1 MKRLLF
7 FLMCCCSA
15 VVFAAPQN
23 VEIPLRKQALAAPC
37 GLMVDFKVNTTL
49 PDASC
54 RWQILTS
61 GADSAA
67 AHLQLVIAR
76 RGKGTPS
83 YIQLKIK
90 YNKQEA
96 FDIRVPFTVRPN
108 IWYNAVVNFDGKNI
122 LLYLNGKLLAEKS
135 CAKGLPRTWKDCVL
149 GGYGTADSTM
159 NLPGEIKNFKLS
171 ANALATVENKTDN
184 QVTSAV
190 WSMCDNSGQS
200 LKGSGLAQGF
210 DGFIGDSVQADEA
223 DAQWA
228 GSNGITV
235 GGGKKAMLPAS
246 ALFCLENARELTV
259 DFEVKPFTD
268 NGGNYFR
275 NQFFT
280 INADSNP
287 NHFQCFWEWNSKTRQ
302 KEIKVS
308 LNINNQKIRFSGK
321 ADLPI
326 QQFSKITIVLADGK
340 AELYCNGTLIASGK
354 VVMPLPVFGRP
365 MNIGAYAFGKNMG
378 FTGQIRNFTITPAA
392 VRPQAPLPAGKP
404 AAQAEISG
412 SKIRLLLSSNATER
426 GAAPLVFFARS
437 GNWQFQKGKLCELS
451 DNINSAST
459 LQTAVLKNF
468 PHDYV
473 FDVALTMA
481 DAMGCSRIYCGG
493 DGVNSGYVLEHI
505 ATDNGDLVW
514 LRLYRLQNG
523 KKKLLAEKNAP
534 DFPIPRGKRGQQLKF
549 TVARSGRT
557 IGAAVN
563 DKFFLAVEDSNAIPH
578 DESLGIEA
586 QGRKIIIEE
595 LKAIHYPDYIMP
607 IKPEIVKDQEL
618 KILHAHRRHAFYRNE
633 KQLSLQIVRTNR
645 LPETLAACS
654 GRIMLKNLDKNW
666 RNFDFPATASG
677 KSSSIKYDLKI
688 DDLAPGEYTLQLQ
701 AGALSAEYKL
711 FIAAEPDRERT
722 LFLDWGSGVEPVKLA
737 NFRKYN
743 FNGSSV
749 TVNPEQNFDE
759 LAGLF
764 GKACDMAIINNLAL
778 GVHYSPIGQPP
789 ANPRWRI
796 LRNDKSIGK
805 LLDCNVADAKQH
817 AMERMEKFMLF
828 IKNYPAFKKILFSS
842 EIENYMEFS
851 YNKET
856 VDKFTNVLKFPPPS
870 PENNNML
877 IDNTPGRMMSIPQ
890 TVKKSIPAIVPAD
903 NQWYK
908 FFDYFWKEGF
918 GDNLLHEKLTE
929 IVKKHVPDMITVH
942 DPFRDVP
949 VFGRNRGL
957 DAYGTWFYCHPDGG
971 EALTAIEMMLAAVR
985 GNDGTKGFQFGPSL
999 WLYSNEIG
1007 PAKIRQAGTQ
1017 PRATFMTALWL
1028 GLAANP
1034 LWFEF
1039 YSVSFLMPDWEV
1051 EHRDNTLLGAM
1062 SDFHSRFAAPLLP
1075 AMRKMQRQKNESA
1088 FFIGMANK
1096 IFSEPVISGYG
1107 KAAGNAFLNLL
1118 WKAHVP
1124 ADCIFEDSIRN
1135 GELKNYKQVFLYG
1148 ATHLPEDVYKL
1159 LKEFQAAGGR
1169 IITSRALAKYFPDSE
1184 VYEPD
1189 LNPIRFSSYYYI
1201 KQKKGCDAAAVYNLQ
1216 QKTAGEIAE
1225 KFSPEKSPAAGS
1237 PSHELYLRTLEYG
1250 NCKYVF
1256 AKNDRRTYGDFM
1268 GKKYHAV
1275 YDGELPLETDII
1287 LDISPDAAVYDFA
1300 GKKLVKHLPA
1310 AAGKRQ
1316 IKMRFAPGEGK
1327 VLMVYERPLDR
1338 IQAKFINNTLT
1349 FQLLD
1354 AAGKPLPGIQ
1364 PVQIQVIS
1372 PDGRESSFSC
1382 YSAAENGAGSMP
1394 LNLGK
1399 NAQAGTWTV
1408 KVTSLFSGHSCQ
1420 TVKSISGAN

>member
-1 MKRLLF
+1 MKKLLF

-23 VEIPLRKQALAAPC
+23 VEIPLRKQSLAAPC
-37 GLMVDFKVNTTL
+37 GLSVDFQISSAL
-49 PDASC
+49 PAASF

-61 GADSAA
+61 GADSAP

-76 RGKGTPS
+76 RSKGTPS

-90 YNKQEA
+90 YSKQEA

-122 LLYLNGKLLAEKS
+122 LLYINGKLLAEKS
-135 CAKGLPRTWKDCVL
+135 CAKGLPRTWKDCVI
-149 GGYGTADSTM
+149 GGYGPTDSTM
-159 NLPGEIKNFKLS
+159 NLPGEVKNFKLS
-171 ANALATVENKTDN
+171 ANALATVESKANTRAA
-184 QVTSAV
+184 SAF
-190 WSMCDNSGQS
+190 WSMCDNTGQMI
-200 LKGSGLAQGF
+200 KGSGLALGF
-210 DGFIGDSVQADEA
+210 NGFLGDSAQADES

-228 GSNGITV
+228 GSNGITL
-235 GGGKKAMLPAS
+235 GGGKKAILPAS
-246 ALFCLENARELTV
+246 SLFCLENTRELTV
-259 DFEVKPFTD
+259 EFEVKPLTD
-268 NGGNYFR
+268 SGSSYFR

-302 KEIKVS
+302 KEINVS
-308 LNINNQKIRFSGK
+308 LNVNNKKVRFSGK

-326 QQFSKITIVLADGK
+326 QQFSKITIVLANDQ
-340 AELYCNGTLIASGK
+340 AELYCNGMLIASGK
-354 VVMPLPVFGRP
+354 AIMPLPVFGRP
-365 MNIGAYAFGKNMG
+365 MNIGAYAFGKNLG
-378 FTGQIRNFTITPAA
+378 FTGQIRNFTITP
-392 VRPQAPLPAGKP
+392 QAIHPRAPAQSGKS
-404 AAQAEISG
+404 AAQAESSG
-412 SKIRLLLSSNATER
+412 GKIRLLLSNNATER

-437 GNWQFQKGKLCELS
+437 GNWQFQNNKLCEFS
-451 DNINSAST
+451 DNNNTPST
-459 LQTAVLKNF
+459 LRTSVLKNF

-473 FDVALTMA
+473 FDVVLTME

-493 DGVNSGYVLEHI
+493 DGVNDGYVLEHI

-514 LRLYRLQNG
+514 LRLYRLQQG
-523 KKKLLAEKNAP
+523 KKKLLAEKSAP
-534 DFPIPRGKRGQQLKF
+534 DLPIPRGKRGQQLKF

-557 IGAAVN
+557 IGAAIN
-563 DKFFLAVEDSNAIPH
+563 DKFFLAVQDSKAIP
-578 DESLGIEA
+578 DEESLGVEA

-595 LKAIHYPDYIMP
+595 LKAVHYPDYVMP

-618 KILHAHRRHAFYRNE
+618 KIQHAYRRHAFYRNE
-633 KQLSLQIVRTNR
+633 KHLTLQIVRTNR
-645 LPETLAACS
+645 LPETLAACT
-654 GRIMLKNLDKNW
+654 GRIMLKNLDKTW
-666 RNFDFPATASG
+666 RNFDLPATGSG
-677 KSSSIKYDLKI
+677 QSSTVKYDLQI

-701 AGALSAEYKL
+701 AGLLSAEYKL
-711 FIAAEPDRERT
+711 FIAAEPLKERT

-737 NFRKYN
+737 NFHKYK

-749 TVNPEQNFDE
+749 TVNPQQNFDE

-764 GKACDMAIINNLAL
+764 GQACDMAIKNNLSL
-778 GVHYSPIGQPP
+778 GIHYSPVGQPP
-789 ANPRWRI
+789 ANPQWRV

-805 LLDCNVADAKQH
+805 LLDCNVDAAQQY
-817 AMERMEKFMLF
+817 AMERMEKFMQL

-842 EIENYMEFS
+842 EIENSMEFS
-851 YNKET
+851 YRRET
-856 VDKFTNVLKFPPPS
+856 VDKFTAALKFPPPS
-870 PENNNML
+870 PENSNML
-877 IDNTPGRMMSIPQ
+877 IDNAPGRMMSVPAEIKNS
-890 TVKKSIPAIVPAD
+890 TPAIVPAD

-918 GDNLLHEKLTE
+918 GDNLLHEKLAE
-929 IVKKHVPDMITVH
+929 IVKKHVPDMITIH

-949 VFGRNRGL
+949 LFGRNRGL

-985 GNDGTKGFQFGPSL
+985 GKDGTKGFQFGPSL
-999 WLYSNEIG
+999 WLYSSEIG
-1007 PAKIRQAGTQ
+1007 PAKTRQAGTQ

-1051 EHRDNTLLGAM
+1051 EHRDNRLLGAM
-1062 SDFHSRFAAPLLP
+1062 SDFHRRFAAPLLP
-1075 AMRKMQRQKNESA
+1075 AMHKMQRQKNESA
-1088 FFIGMANK
+1088 FFIGMSNK
-1096 IFSEPVISGYG
+1096 IFSAPVTSGYG
-1107 KAAGNAFLNLL
+1107 KAVGNAFLNLL

-1148 ATHLPEDVYKL
+1148 ATHLPEDVYKK

-1169 IITSRALAKYFPDSE
+1169 IISSRALAKYFPGAE

-1189 LNPIRFSSYYYI
+1189 LSPIRFSSYYYI
-1201 KQKKGCDAAAVYNLQ
+1201 TRKKGYDAASIYALQ

-1225 KFSPEKSPAAGS
+1225 KFSLKKSPAAWS
-1237 PSHELYLRTLEYG
+1237 SNHELYLRTLENG
-1250 NCKYVF
+1250 SCKYIF

-1275 YDGELPLETDII
+1275 FDGELPLEADIL
-1287 LDISPDAAVYDFA
+1287 LDISADSAVYDFSSQ
-1300 GKKLVKHLPA
+1300 KLVKHHPA
-1310 AAGKRQ
+1310 TDGKRR
-1316 IKMRFAPGEGK
+1316 IKMQFAPGEGK
-1327 VLMVYERPLDR
+1327 VLMVYEHPADK
-1338 IQAKFINNTLT
+1338 IQARLNNNILS
-1349 FQLLD
+1349 FQIMD
-1354 AAGKPLPGIQ
+1354 TAGKLLSGIQ

-1372 PDGRESSFSC
+1372 PDGKESSFSS
-1382 YSAAENGAGSMP
+1382 YAVAVNGAGTMP

-1399 NAQAGTWTV
+1399 NAQAGKWEI
-1408 KVTSLFSGHSCQ
+1408 KVTSLFSGHSCRII
-1420 TVKSISGAN
+1420 KNCSAY